1 MDIDGRICAGI
12 LGYPA
17 SAICV
22 ANRKLVRKVEE
33 RGQLNGI
40 TSFLLIHCCSRL
52 CCWCGRCFVFVV
64 VFVVFFLEFGRLH
77 LGAKAGN
84 ERASPED
91 TFLKCGERIKKEI
104 HQRGT
109 HRH

>member
-1 MDIDGRICAGI
+1 
-12 LGYPA
+12 
-17 SAICV
+17 
-22 ANRKLVRKVEE
+22 
-33 RGQLNGI
+33 
-40 TSFLLIHCCSRL
+40 
-52 CCWCGRCFVFVV
+52 V

-77 LGAKAGN
+77 YLGAKAGN